1 MALLKFKGLTFIDKL
16 RYSIHVFYSLKINN
30 FEKLDKQHA
39 IPWLKKW
46 LGDSL
51 YKKLWENLFAY
62 KFYHLSSSVSAA
74 WIWSRIKRIGS
85 SRYNLMT
92 EKLGYLEGGS
102 YTLLKSLSNF
112 VNENGGKIHLK
123 SPVEEVI
130 IKNNKILG
138 IKVGNITK
146 KFDEVISTIP
156 IPYVPKIIPNLPD
169 NVKNLKPSQM

>member
-1 MALLKFKGLTFIDKL
+1 
-16 RYSIHVFYSLKINN
+16 
-30 FEKLDKQHA
+30 
-39 IPWLKKW
+39 
-46 LGDSL
+46 
-51 YKKLWENLFAY
+51 
-62 KFYHLSSSVSAA
+62 
-74 WIWSRIKRIGS
+74 
-85 SRYNLMT
+85 MT

-156 IPYVPKIIPNLPD
+156 IPYVPKIIQ
-169 NVKNLKPSQM
+169 SA